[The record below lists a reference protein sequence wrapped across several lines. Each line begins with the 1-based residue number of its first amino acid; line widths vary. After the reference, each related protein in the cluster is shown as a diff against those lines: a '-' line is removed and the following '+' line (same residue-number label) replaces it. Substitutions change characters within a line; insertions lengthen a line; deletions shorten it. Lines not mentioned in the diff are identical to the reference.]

1 MKVEKDLFVHYLYV
15 VKAAADQVLD
25 FVSNTLAQ
33 RIACGKIYEKLP
45 MALQYVQQ
53 IRTLL
58 TGERSH
64 LSLCLLILIII
75 TTTARIIPP
84 IAATVPMQIR
94 NNSTRSII
102 SENL

>member
-1 MKVEKDLFVHYLYV
+1 MKSV
-15 VKAAADQVLD
+15 AADQARD

-33 RIACGKIYEKLP
+33 RIACGKTYEIFLVL
-45 MALQYVQQ
+45 LQYVRK

-75 TTTARIIPP
+75 TAAARIIPP